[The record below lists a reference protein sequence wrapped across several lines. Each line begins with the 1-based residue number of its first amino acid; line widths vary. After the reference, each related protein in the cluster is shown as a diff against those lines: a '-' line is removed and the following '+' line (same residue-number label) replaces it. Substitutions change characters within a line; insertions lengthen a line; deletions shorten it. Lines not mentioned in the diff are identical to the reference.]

1 MRQPQSLEDAK
12 AIVREEKA
20 KLSTAVKAVLGAPA
34 LTAVLAA
41 LLIAFGVN
49 LLYSPS
55 QLPLLGDWTLASVG
69 LPNLDFGVAGEQA
82 AQIRDAAANQDL
94 TGRTLSWADQNPDKT
109 PLINAI
115 GAGAALVLLLANMW
129 LTARRYQR
137 HAG

>member
-82 AQIRDAAANQDL
+82 TQIRDAAANQDL
-94 TGRTLSWADQNPDKT
+94 TGRALSWADQNPDKT

-137 HAG
+137 